1 MENQA
6 DQELPNAPRGE
17 SMLEMTAIQVRVL
30 GCLVEKKETTPEQYP
45 LTLNALR
52 NACNQKTAR
61 QPVTGYSVGEIGH
74 TLRELESLGFIS
86 EAWGSRAAKYEHL
99 ADKALGLHS
108 KGLALLCPLMLRGPQ
123 TLSALKINCHRL
135 YAFNDLDDV
144 LYSLKRLQEHEPP
157 LVRVLPRQPG
167 QKEERYV
174 HLLSG
179 EPDIPAHVPIT
190 AGTAQSGLSA
200 RVEALEMELETLR
213 ERLEKIESGSEP

>member
-6 DQELPNAPRGE
+6 DQGLPNTLGHE
-17 SMLEMTAIQVRVL
+17 SLPEMTAIQVRVL
-30 GCLVEKKETTPEQYP
+30 GCLIEKKETTPEQYP
-45 LTLNALR
+45 LTLNSLC

-61 QPVTGYSVGEIGH
+61 HPLTGYSIGEIGH

-123 TLSALKINCHRL
+123 TLGELKINCHRL

-144 LYSLKRLQEHEPP
+144 HYSLKRLWEREPP
-157 LVRVLPRQPG
+157 LVTVLPRQPG
-167 QKEERYV
+167 QKEERYT

-179 EPDIPAHVPIT
+179 EPDIPAYVPVA
-190 AGTAQSGLSA
+190 AGAAGSGLA
-200 RVEALEMELETLR
+200 GRVEALEVQLESLR
-213 ERLEKIESGSEP
+213 ERLEKIESGSE

>member
-6 DQELPNAPRGE
+6 GHGLPDANGDETAQEI
-17 SMLEMTAIQVRVL
+17 SDIQVRVL

-61 QPVTGYSVGEIGH
+61 HPVTSYTVGEIGH
-74 TLRELESLGFIS
+74 TLRELESLGFVR
-86 EAWGSRAAKYEHL
+86 EAWGSRAAKYEHQ

-123 TLSALKINCHRL
+123 TLGELKTNSHRL
-135 YAFNDLDDV
+135 YTFKDLDDV
-144 LYSLKRLQEHEPP
+144 HFMLERLSGHEPP
-157 LVRVLPRQPG
+157 LVTVLPRQPG
-167 QKEERYV
+167 QKEERYA

-179 EPDIPAHVPIT
+179 EPDIPAFAPVVT
-190 AGTAQSGLSA
+190 GSAQSSLAA
-200 RVEALEMELETLR
+200 RVEALETELETLR
-213 ERLEKIESGSEP
+213 ERLEKIESGMN